1 MWINLNKA
9 KYTSHNQKRINILM
23 QNKTRKTPFTHNNV
37 NDDTIVKRISIASK

>member
-23 QNKTRKTPFTHNNV
+23 QNKTRKTPFTHTYL
-37 NDDTIVKRISIASK
+37 NDDTTVKRNSIPSK